1 MAEAV
6 AVAGLV
12 AAIIQLADF
21 GTKVVSRLNEFLIS
35 LYDVPATFRAIK
47 TEFPLL
53 LDTL

>member
-12 AAIIQLADF
+12 AAIIQFADF
-21 GTKVVSRLNEFLIS
+21 GKSRLHEFQIS

-47 TEFPLL
+47 TEFPPL